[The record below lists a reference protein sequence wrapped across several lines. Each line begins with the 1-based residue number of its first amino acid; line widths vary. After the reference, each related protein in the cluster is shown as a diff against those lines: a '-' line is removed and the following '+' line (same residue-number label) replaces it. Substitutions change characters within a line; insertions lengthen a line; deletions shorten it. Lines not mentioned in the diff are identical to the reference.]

1 MIGNRKAKRIL
12 NQCLLRVIVVVT
24 VMTTLT
30 GCSGGNNN
38 NNNNQPGGQTS
49 GPQTSATTPESTSAQ
64 DTQKTIT
71 ATGQSVTTDNFV
83 VTLEA
88 LNTLKGDEFNQPA
101 EGKEFVE
108 LILVIENVSDEEYTV
123 SSMLM
128 FDAYEDGYA
137 ISESLSAQ
145 IASDVPT
152 LDGTLAAGK
161 KIRGKLAYELSKDWK
176 ELEVDVDLT
185 ELSFSDDGK
194 IKIKITK

>member
-1 MIGNRKAKRIL
+1 MKGKSKANRMLKQSLFLMIAAVL
-12 NQCLLRVIVVVT
+12 VLA
-24 VMTTLT
+24 VMT
-30 GCSGGNNN
+30 GCSDTNNN
-38 NNNNQPGGQTS
+38 NNTSQPGGQTS
-49 GPQTSATTPESTSAQ
+49 TPQTSGTTSAPAQ
-64 DTQKTIT
+64 ETEKTIT

-88 LNTLKGDEFNQPA
+88 LNTLAGDEFNEPA

-145 IASDVPT
+145 IASDTPT

-176 ELEVDVDLT
+176 ELEVDVDLS
-185 ELSFSDDGK
+185 ELSFTNDEK
-194 IKIKITK
+194 IKIKLTNS